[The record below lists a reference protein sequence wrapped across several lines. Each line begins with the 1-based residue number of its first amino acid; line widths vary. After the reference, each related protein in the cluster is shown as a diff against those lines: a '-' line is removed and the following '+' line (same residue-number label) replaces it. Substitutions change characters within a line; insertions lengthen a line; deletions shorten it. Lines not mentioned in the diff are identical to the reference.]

1 VSKWLITLGLIL
13 VAAGLLWP
21 VMSKLGLGR
30 LPGDIM
36 VRREGFNLYFPLMT
50 CLVVSA
56 VVSILIWI
64 FLSTTRRRAG
74 AGRCLR

>member
-30 LPGDIM
+30 LPGDIV
-36 VRREGFNLYFPLMT
+36 VRRDGLSLYFPLMT
-50 CLVVSA
+50 CLVVSV
-56 VVSILIWI
+56 VVSIIIWI
-64 FLSTTRRRAG
+64 FRR
-74 AGRCLR
+74 